1 MRPAVPGGYRP
12 GQLFA
17 GSGRGQAGLKL
28 QYKTVAV
35 FFQYL
40 GALPFTLLLLFKEAC
55 VALVGLDV
63 FHLCLAISALFF
75 VLGLFL
81 GLMSVSAGEDDR
93 FIKG

>member
-1 MRPAVPGGYRP
+1 M
-12 GQLFA
+12 
-17 GSGRGQAGLKL
+17 KL

-40 GALPFTLLLLFKEAC
+40 GAIPFALLLLFKKAC
-55 VALVGLDV
+55 IARVGLDMFYFCLVTLV
-63 FHLCLAISALFF
+63 FFF

-81 GLMSVSAGEDDR
+81 GVMSVAAGEDDR